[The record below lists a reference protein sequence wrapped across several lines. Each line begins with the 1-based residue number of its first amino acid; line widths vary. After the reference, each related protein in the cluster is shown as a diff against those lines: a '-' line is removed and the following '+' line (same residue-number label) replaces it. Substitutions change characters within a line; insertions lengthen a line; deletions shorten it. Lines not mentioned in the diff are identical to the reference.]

1 MKELL
6 PFIRLLW
13 PQRLWVF
20 WGVAAGILTL
30 LAGTGLLALAGWFLS
45 AAAVAGLSLA
55 ASQYFDIHTP
65 SAGVRGFAVLRT
77 VGRYAERVVS
87 HEATLRLLAALRV
100 WLYQRIEPQAP
111 ANLLRHRSGDLLNR
125 IVTDIDVL
133 DTLFVRV
140 LSPTIVAVAVA
151 VVVGGVLWW
160 LAPSLAVLFLLF
172 FVAAG
177 LLTPLLTERLGRRVG
192 GEIQQQLAILRVNL
206 VEDLQ
211 GAADLA
217 VYGAEQRRR
226 RDRLAENDR
235 LLALQEKM
243 AWISGAGV
251 ALTTLFS
258 GLAALGALY
267 AAQPMAHSG
276 RFAEPVL
283 ALITF
288 GVLAA
293 FEAVLPLPLAYQML
307 GRIRTAARRLLE
319 VSETEPAVVFPAT
332 SVPVPEDLSIVY
344 RGVSF
349 SYPGAAGEKALARI
363 DLTVPAGSTVALV
376 GPSGCGKTTLAHLL
390 TRFWDPD
397 EGMITIGGKDIR
409 RFSESQLRALITVV
423 SQRSHIFSATL
434 RDNLLIADPQADE
447 TALWDALERAQL
459 ADFVS
464 KLPEGLATWTGEGG
478 AELSGG
484 EARRL
489 ILARALLKNAPIW
502 VLDEPTEGLD
512 NRNRRR
518 FTETLFANLT
528 GKSAVL
534 ITHTREALERVDQ
547 ICFLAWGQVSTINTT
562 GFFDF
567 PMAKVHEM
575 NGGPHGATV
584 KD

>member
-6 PFIRLLW
+6 PFVRLLW
-13 PQRLWVF
+13 PQRIWVF

-30 LAGTGLLALAGWFLS
+30 LAGTGLLAVAGWFLS

-100 WLYQRIEPQAP
+100 WLYQSIEPQAP
-111 ANLLRHRSGDLLNR
+111 ASLLRHRSGDLLNR

-226 RDRLAENDR
+226 RDRLAENDC
-235 LLALQEKM
+235 LLSLQEKM

-267 AAQPMAHSG
+267 AAQPLAHSG

-332 SVPVPEDLSIVY
+332 PVPVPEDLSIVY

-349 SYPGAAGEKALARI
+349 SYPGAAGEKALAGI

-447 TALWDALERAQL
+447 TALWDALERSQL

-478 AELSGG
+478 G
-484 EARRL
+484 R
-489 ILARALLKNAPIW
+489 
-502 VLDEPTEGLD
+502 TF
-512 NRNRRR
+512 RRR
-518 FTETLFANLT
+518 GSPPDSGAGAAQKRPDLGSRRAN
-528 GKSAVL
+528 
-534 ITHTREALERVDQ
+534 R
-547 ICFLAWGQVSTINTT
+547 
-562 GFFDF
+562 
-567 PMAKVHEM
+567 
-575 NGGPHGATV
+575 GP
-584 KD
+584 

>member
-13 PQRLWVF
+13 PQRIWVF
-20 WGVAAGILTL
+20 WAVAAGILTL
-30 LAGTGLLALAGWFLS
+30 LAGAGLLAVAGWFLS
-45 AAAVAGLSLA
+45 ATAVAGLSLA
-55 ASQYFDIHTP
+55 ARQYFDIHTP

-87 HEATLRLLAALRV
+87 HEATLRLLATLRV

-111 ANLLRHRSGDLLNR
+111 ASLLRHRSGDLLNR
-125 IVTDIDVL
+125 IVTDIDIL
-133 DTLFVRV
+133 DTLFIRV
-140 LSPTIVAVAVA
+140 LSPTMVAVAVA
-151 VVVGGVLWW
+151 LVVGGVLWW

-192 GEIQQQLAILRVNL
+192 GEIQQQLAVLRVNL

-217 VYGAEQRRR
+217 VYGAEQRHRR
-226 RDRLAENDR
+226 IRLAENER

-243 AWISGAGV
+243 AWISGGGV

-276 RFAEPVL
+276 RFSEPVL

-319 VSETEPAVVFPAT
+319 VSEADQAVVFPAT
-332 SVPVPEDLSIVY
+332 SIPLPEELSICY

-349 SYPGAAGEKALARI
+349 TYPGEPAEKAVAGV
-363 DLTVPAGSTVALV
+363 DLVVPANSTVALV

-397 EGMITIGGKDIR
+397 EGMITIGGQDLR
-409 RFSESQLRALITVV
+409 RFSENQLRELITVV
-423 SQRSHIFSATL
+423 SQKSHIFSATL
-434 RDNLLIADPQADE
+434 LDNLLIADPQADE
-447 TALWDALERAQL
+447 AALWDALERAQL
-459 ADFVS
+459 ADFVA

-478 AELSGG
+478 TKLSGG

-512 NRNRRR
+512 NLSRRR

-528 GKSAVL
+528 GRSALL

-547 ICFLAWGQVSTINTT
+547 VCFLEQGRIVGSGLN
-562 GFFDF
+562 
-567 PMAKVHEM
+567 
-575 NGGPHGATV
+575 N
-584 KD
+584 

>member
-1 MKELL
+1 MKDLL
-6 PFIRLLW
+6 PFVKLLW
-13 PQRLWVF
+13 PQRVWVF
-20 WGVAAGILTL
+20 WGVVAGIFTL
-30 LAGTGLLALAGWFLS
+30 LAAIGLLAVSGWFLS
-45 AAAVAGLSLA
+45 ATAVAGLSLA
-55 ASQYFDIHTP
+55 ALQNFDIHTP
-65 SAGVRGFAVLRT
+65 SAGIRGFAVLRT
-77 VGRYAERVVS
+77 VGRYAERVVA
-87 HEATLRLLAALRV
+87 HETTLRLLAALRL

-111 ANLLRHRSGDLLNR
+111 ANLFRHRSGDLLNR
-125 IVTDIDVL
+125 IVTDIDIL

-140 LSPTIVAVAVA
+140 LSPTVVAVAVA
-151 VVVGGVLWW
+151 AAVGGVLCW

-177 LLTPLLTERLGRRVG
+177 LLTPMLTAHLGDRVG
-192 GEIQQQLAILRVNL
+192 RELQQQLAVLRVNL

-217 VYGAEQRRR
+217 VYGAEQRHR

-243 AWISGAGV
+243 AWISGGGI

-258 GLAALGALY
+258 GSAALAALY
-267 AAQPMAHSG
+267 AAQPMAQSG

-319 VSETEPAVVFPAT
+319 VSEAEQAVIFPTTSAPLPAE
-332 SVPVPEDLSIVY
+332 SSICYHHV
-344 RGVSF
+344 GF
-349 SYPGAAGEKALARI
+349 SYPGGYSGKVVEGI
-363 DLTVPAGSTVALV
+363 DLIVPANSTVALV

-390 TRFWDPD
+390 NRFWDPD
-397 EGMITIGGKDIR
+397 EGIITVGGEDIR
-409 RFSESQLRALITVV
+409 SFSENQLRQMVTLV
-423 SQRSHIFSATL
+423 SQKAHIFSATL
-434 RDNLLIADPQADE
+434 LDNLLIADPHAEEE
-447 TALWDALERAQL
+447 TLWDALERAQL
-459 ADFVS
+459 ADFVTR
-464 KLPEGLATWTGEGG
+464 LPKGLATWAGEGG
-478 AELSGG
+478 ARLSGG

-512 NRNRRR
+512 NVSRVR
-518 FTETLFANLT
+518 FADTLFSNLA

-547 ICFLAWGQVSTINTT
+547 VCFLEKGRIVACGSHTQL
-562 GFFDF
+562 
-567 PMAKVHEM
+567 
-575 NGGPHGATV
+575 V
-584 KD
+584 KQCSRYHHFVGTRE